1 VDDPLHIEGALQ
13 GCFRFGI
20 KVLASAVGAAPS
32 PQSGIVRFIM
42 IGMHLRGG
50 TNGGKRMVHFDPDH
64 PTLPLGAFHLGFA
77 KPEGLH
83 RHLEPFPPDLTVR
96 VARCQTPLGQI
107 LTSQRP

>member
-42 IGMHLRGG
+42 IG
-50 TNGGKRMVHFDPDH
+50 
-64 PTLPLGAFHLGFA
+64 A
-77 KPEGLH
+77 KSHQL
-83 RHLEPFPPDLTVR
+83 RHLNRTNFGT
-96 VARCQTPLGQI
+96 
-107 LTSQRP
+107 